1 MEMLISQLAAYFD
14 YPSKRWGELI
24 MDSLFQDI
32 RYGIRQLFRQRGFSI
47 VAVMTLAL
55 GIGASTAIFSV
66 IDAAMLRPLPYPHPE
81 QLVSIGAEEHRPD
94 GSVSR
99 PTPSMDDM
107 RRWQASDD
115 VFSAVAGWG
124 SAFLGRIVEGPNP
137 ERIVVLQ
144 VTEEYLSMHGVKP
157 LIGRDFN
164 LEDMRTQSPA
174 VVLLG
179 YGYWQSRYGGRREV
193 VGESLRLDD
202 GVATIIGA
210 LPAWFSADIPVFR
223 PLRIPSAESSRRG
236 TGRVSVY
243 GRLRPDVTIDQARE
257 RLSARMPLLTLR
269 DGSTRVV
276 GVWIRSRLETT
287 VARYRTTINVLAGAV
302 GLILLIACVNVAGL
316 LLARGVSRQSELAV
330 RASLGAARIRLVRQ
344 LLTESFLLALAGGA
358 VGVLLA
364 RLSLD
369 AIVANIPMSLPADSP
384 ARLNVNVLAST
395 LALLVPTALLFGLV
409 PAVRLTR
416 VQIGPALASGGRRL
430 GSSLSLRGS
439 QFLIAAEVALAVVLV
454 AGAGLMI
461 RSFARLSAVDLGFDP
476 DGVMTMEVLPLDKNP
491 AVHKAYYPLLLQRL
505 RAIPGVASAGA
516 VDNFPLGGITTYTGV
531 SAAGG
536 STGIILFNVMPGYF
550 EALRVALRDGRL
562 PTAGD
567 YEAGLRGAILSESAA
582 RAMFR
587 GERAVG
593 RQFTCAG
600 KPEPWTVLGVVADV
614 RHGGPL
620 PLRQDEPKQVYL
632 PFEPTGSDVSQAMM
646 IVLRPSGNIPD
657 LANRLRRMAQS
668 LGPRV
673 LVERVRPANDWLSE
687 LVVTPRRRTVLLSL
701 LGGLGL
707 MLALVGVFGMTAYAV
722 SRRTAEIGIRMA
734 FGARPGQVVRTMVWD
749 SAVPIVIGTL
759 AGLGGAAFAT
769 RVIASFL
776 FETEPTEP
784 ATFGIVALALAASG
798 GLAALIPALR
808 AARVDPAATL
818 RAE

>member
-1 MEMLISQLAAYFD
+1 
-14 YPSKRWGELI
+14 
-24 MDSLFQDI
+24 MDAFLQDI
-32 RYGIRQLFRQRGFSI
+32 RYGFRQLLRQRGFSI
-47 VAVMTLAL
+47 VAVLTLAL
-55 GIGASTAIFSV
+55 GIGASTAIFSI
-66 IDAAMLRPLPYPHPE
+66 IDAAMLRPLPYPDPE
-81 QLVSIGAEEHRPD
+81 QLVSIGVEEHQLD
-94 GSVSR
+94 GRLSR
-99 PTPSMDDM
+99 PTASMDDM

-124 SAFLGRIVEGPNP
+124 RAFLGRIVEGPNP

-144 VTEEYLSMHGVKP
+144 VTESYISMHGVKP

-164 LEDMRTQSPA
+164 REDMRTESPA
-174 VVLLG
+174 VALLG

-193 VGESLRLDD
+193 IGESLRLDD
-202 GVATIIGA
+202 GVATIVGV
-210 LPAWFSADIPVFR
+210 LPASFSADIPVFR
-223 PLRIPSAESSRRG
+223 PLRIPSAEASRRG

-243 GRLRPDVTIDQARE
+243 GRLRPDVTIDQARK

-276 GVWIRSRLETT
+276 GVWVSSRLETT

-330 RASLGAARIRLVRQ
+330 RASLGAARIRLLRQ

-369 AIVANIPMSLPADSP
+369 AIVANIPMSLPGDSP
-384 ARLNVNVLAST
+384 ARLNVSVLAAA

-409 PAVRLTR
+409 PAIRLSR
-416 VQIGPALASGGRRL
+416 VHIASELGGRRL
-430 GSSLSLRGS
+430 GSSLSRRGS
-439 QFLIAAEVALAVVLV
+439 QFLIAAEVGLAVILV

-505 RAIPGVASAGA
+505 HAIPGVASAGA
-516 VDNFPLGGITTYTGV
+516 VDNFPLGGITRYTGI
-531 SAAGG
+531 SAAGE
-536 STGIILFNVMPGYF
+536 STGIILYNVMPGYF
-550 EALRVALRDGRL
+550 ETLHVALRDGHL
-562 PTAGD
+562 PTTSD
-567 YEAGLRGAILSESAA
+567 YEAGMRGAILSESAA
-582 RAMFR
+582 RAIFR

-593 RQFTCAG
+593 HQFTCAG
-600 KPEPWTVLGVVADV
+600 EPKPWTVLGVVADV

-632 PFEPTGSDVSQAMM
+632 PFEPTGSDFDQPMM

-657 LANRLRRMAQS
+657 LANRLRRTAQS

-673 LVERVRPANDWLSE
+673 LVERIRPANDWLSE

-734 FGARPGQVVRTMVWD
+734 FGAQPGQVVRTMVWD
-749 SAVPIVIGTL
+749 SAVPIMIGTL
-759 AGLGGAAFAT
+759 VGLGGAAFAT
-769 RVIASFL
+769 RLITSFL
-776 FETEPTEP
+776 FETKPTEP
-784 ATFGIVALALAASG
+784 STFATVAVALATTG
-798 GLAALIPALR
+798 CVAALFPALR
-808 AARVDPAATL
+808 AARLDPAATL